1 MQRLGYGAEL
11 MGGIKLTIA
20 VLEVMYSA
28 MSVFASETYL
38 VSEVMLIAPLHMH
51 NFAENALT
59 HHTQKSHFV
68 AVIAAVF
75 KKHAELAGLFGSPD
89 ELPAFLDRRC
99 SADFHGDMLACS
111 HAVDRYAGMGYP
123 SSCDHNSLDIVAL

>member
-11 MGGIKLTIA
+11 MSGIKLTVA

-28 MSVFASETYL
+28 VAVFASETYL
-38 VSEVMLIAPLHMH
+38 VSEVMLIAALHMH
-51 NFAENALT
+51 DLAENTLA
-59 HHTQKSHFV
+59 HHAQKSHFV

-111 HAVDRYAGMGYP
+111 HAVDRYAGVGYP
-123 SSCDHNSLDIVAL
+123 SSRDHNSLDIVAL

>member
-11 MGGIKLTIA
+11 MSGIKLTVA

-28 MSVFASETYL
+28 VAVFASETYL

-51 NFAENALT
+51 DFAENTLA
-59 HHTQKSHFV
+59 HHAQKSHFV

-75 KKHAELAGLFGSPD
+75 KKHAELAGLFGSSD

-111 HAVDRYAGMGYP
+111 HAVDRYAGVGYP
-123 SSCDHNSLDIVAL
+123 SSRDHNSLDIVAL